1 MSLLAHAR
9 MVGSTAGGQVLATAT
24 RSLAAI
30 RPAAK
35 PLHPEGEL
43 LSGRLYRCGAQ
54 PTTGVAWLDETGDDD
69 VVVRLSRA
77 IGLPG
82 ALPDIHG
89 LALRVPVGDA
99 YGDVLFASTGW
110 GRLSRFVLTASRSPR
125 DRPMTTLLPY
135 KSPAGPLL
143 LGLCATGAHT
153 YELACALYDDD
164 WRPFA
169 DLRLSTPV
177 DTDEDVSF
185 DPVRNQLPDLEQYAT
200 VEKLRE
206 PSYSRARSSRR

>member
-1 MSLLAHAR
+1 MSLLANAR
-9 MVGSTAGGQVLATAT
+9 QAGSAAGGQVLATAT

-30 RPAAK
+30 RPATK

-54 PTTGVAWLDETGDDD
+54 PTTGVAWLDDTGDDD
-69 VVVRLSRA
+69 VLVRLSRA

-82 ALPDIHG
+82 KLPDIHG
-89 LALRVPVGDA
+89 LALRVPAGGT
-99 YGDVLFASTGW
+99 YGDLLFASGGW
-110 GRLSRFVLTASRSPR
+110 GKLSRFVLTASRAPR

-143 LGLCATGAHT
+143 LGLRATGEHT
-153 YELACALYDDD
+153 FELACALYDDD

-169 DLRLSTPV
+169 DLRLSTV
-177 DTDEDVSF
+177 ASTDEDVSF
-185 DPVRNQLPDLEQYAT
+185 DPVVNQLPGLEQYSS
-200 VEKLRE
+200 VERLRE
-206 PSYSRARSSRR
+206 PSYSRARSSRS